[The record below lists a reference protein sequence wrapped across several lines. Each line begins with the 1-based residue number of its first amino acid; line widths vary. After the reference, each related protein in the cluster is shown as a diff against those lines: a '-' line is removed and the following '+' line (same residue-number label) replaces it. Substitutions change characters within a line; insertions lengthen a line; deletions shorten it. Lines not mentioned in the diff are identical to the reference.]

1 MNLLDGFESMGFE
14 TLPCK
19 RGHIE
24 LKIEPHPFNDLTAWY
39 PSMERKP
46 MNVVFFVGVR
56 STRVKMYPPPNLCHV
71 AELNFQVERF
81 LIKDLALK
89 QDKWL
94 DAV

>member
-19 RGHIE
+19 GGHIE
-24 LKIEPHPFNDLTAWY
+24 LEIEPHPFNDLTAWY

-46 MNVVFFVGVR
+46 MDVVFFVGVR
-56 STRVKMYPPPNLCHV
+56 STRVEMDPSPNFGNV
-71 AELNFQVERF
+71 AELDFQVERF
-81 LIKDLALK
+81 LVKDLALK